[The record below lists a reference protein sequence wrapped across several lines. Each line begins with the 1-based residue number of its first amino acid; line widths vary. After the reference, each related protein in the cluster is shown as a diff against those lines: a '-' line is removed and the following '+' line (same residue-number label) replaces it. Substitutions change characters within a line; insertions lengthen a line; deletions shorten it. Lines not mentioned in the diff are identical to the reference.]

1 MMNRWSRAL
10 GQVYEALAWM
20 ACAMLFALMLVICAD
35 VFLRNVP
42 LIPGL
47 RGMPAT
53 NDLSEAFLYLI
64 TLFAGPWL
72 LRLGQHIRVD
82 ILLRA
87 IPPLWA
93 WYCEWAVDVLG
104 LLCSLVIAWYGL
116 TTTWDSLQ
124 TGEMFIKA
132 LTTPVWWWLAFL
144 PLTFGLLAVEF
155 VFRMHRLMHGERA
168 PREEAVSA
176 S

>member
-1 MMNRWSRAL
+1 
-10 GQVYEALAWM
+10 
-20 ACAMLFALMLVICAD
+20 
-35 VFLRNVP
+35 
-42 LIPGL
+42 
-47 RGMPAT
+47 
-53 NDLSEAFLYLI
+53 
-64 TLFAGPWL
+64 
-72 LRLGQHIRVD
+72 
-82 ILLRA
+82 
-87 IPPLWA
+87 
-93 WYCEWAVDVLG
+93 
-104 LLCSLVIAWYGL
+104 L

-176 S
+176 A